1 MEKIFFQK
9 LFRNFQN
16 FHPAIFFEN
25 LSQYDIIIKNFRLE
39 RIKMKKIYGSVI
51 IEQGVTFAIVVV
63 SQVVTNYTS
72 RIIRVRQQL
81 QYFFPNMP
89 IILMSQEKDGTPHFY
104 GRRDIV
110 EFLKSIRLDQIP
122 WKEYHIYWGGKIFLR
137 YFFLLKN
144 NFWRTKNNCLDFLAY
159 NNSFSKNL

>member
-1 MEKIFFQK
+1 
-9 LFRNFQN
+9 
-16 FHPAIFFEN
+16 
-25 LSQYDIIIKNFRLE
+25 
-39 RIKMKKIYGSVI
+39 MKKIYGSVI

-63 SQVVTNYTS
+63 SPVVTNYTS

-104 GRRDIV
+104 GRCDIV

-122 WKEYHIYWGGKIFLR
+122 WKEYHIY
-137 YFFLLKN
+137 
-144 NFWRTKNNCLDFLAY
+144 
-159 NNSFSKNL
+159 